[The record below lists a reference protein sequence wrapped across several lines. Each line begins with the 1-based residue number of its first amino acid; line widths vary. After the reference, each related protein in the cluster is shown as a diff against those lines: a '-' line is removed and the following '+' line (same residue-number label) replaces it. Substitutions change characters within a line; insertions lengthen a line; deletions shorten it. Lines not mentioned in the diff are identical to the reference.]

1 MTQRGLYRNLTD
13 HEVDNLKLNG
23 CSCDN
28 WNTISVKEGFDP
40 SRCVNVSFSGDILL
54 GNFKETVADA
64 GASYP
69 TGIFNAQLHNC
80 KIGSDVCIHNIGD
93 SISNYVIEDKV
104 VIRNCEK
111 IHTEGVSSFGN
122 GISIAVL
129 SETGSRAVKMWDRL
143 SSHEAYIVALYRHK
157 SKVVKAIEKLVED
170 YSSSVSSPEG
180 TIGYNSKIINCNT
193 IRNVKIGPYSHIEG
207 VLHLD
212 NGSVNSCEEDPVS
225 IGFGVIMRH
234 FILCSGSKISDS
246 AVVENCF
253 IGQGCILA
261 KQFSADN
268 SLFFANSEG
277 LLGEACSIFAGPYTV
292 THHKSTLLLAA
303 YFSFMN
309 AGSGSNQSNH
319 MYKLGP
325 VHAGIMERGSKTTS
339 NSYLMWPSHIG
350 AFSIVKGSHYRNL
363 DSSHM
368 PFSYLIE
375 SDGETLLVPGINL
388 KSVGTLRDNHKW
400 QLRDR
405 RKDPSK
411 IDMLNY
417 KMLSPYIINK
427 LIEGR
432 ALLKRILR
440 ESSSTIPLCS
450 YNEMQIKRSALERG
464 IQLYQHAI
472 NIFIGNSLIGQL
484 EKKNFKTAEEIS
496 RIFYTEENTGKG
508 NWVDLA
514 GLIAPKEVVETFLG
528 KIESGKVKSVDD
540 LNKSFVEMH
549 NSYKRWEWTSACEII
564 EEETETS
571 VAKLTTKDLI
581 SIIEKWQES
590 VNQLDTMVYEDAGK
604 EFSESEMIGFG
615 IDGDEEVKKLDFKQ
629 VRGSLESDSI
639 VKTLHEEIKEKR
651 SFGNEIIDRLKSVG
665 PLQ

>member
-1 MTQRGLYRNLTD
+1 MTQKGLYRNLTD
-13 HEVDNLKLNG
+13 HEVDIMRLNG

-28 WNTISVKEGFDP
+28 WNRISVKEGFDP
-40 SRCVNVSFSGDILL
+40 SKCVNVSFSGDILI
-54 GNFKETVADA
+54 GSFKETFAD
-64 GASYP
+64 ASYP

-93 SISNYVIEDKV
+93 SISNYIIEDKA
-104 VIRNCEK
+104 VIRNCGK

-122 GISIAVL
+122 GISVAVL
-129 SETGSRAVKMWDRL
+129 SETGARAVKMWDRL
-143 SSHEAYIVALYRHK
+143 SSHEAYIVAIYRHK
-157 SKVVKAIEKLVED
+157 RNVVNAIEKLVED
-170 YSSSVSSPEG
+170 YSLSNSSSEG

-193 IRNVKIGPYSHIEG
+193 IRNVRIGPYSHIEG
-207 VLHLD
+207 VLLLD
-212 NGSVNSCEEDPVS
+212 NGSVNSSEADPVS

-234 FILCSGSKISDS
+234 FIVCSGSVISDS
-246 AVVENCF
+246 AVVEKCF
-253 IGQGCILA
+253 IGQGCIIG

-277 LLGEACSIFAGPYTV
+277 LLGEACSILAGPYTL

-325 VHAGIMERGSKTTS
+325 LHSGIMERGSKTTS
-339 NSYLMWPSHIG
+339 NSYLLWPSHIG

-363 DSSHM
+363 DSSHL

-375 SDGETLLVPGINL
+375 SDRETILVPGINL
-388 KSVGTLRDNHKW
+388 KSVGTFRDNLKW
-400 QLRDR
+400 QFRDR

-417 KMLSPYIINK
+417 NMLSPYIVHK

-432 ALLKRILR
+432 ALLKEILK
-440 ESSSTIPLCS
+440 ESLPTTELYS

-464 IQLYQHAI
+464 IDLYQSAI
-472 NIFIGNSLIGQL
+472 NIFIGNSLIRHL
-484 EKKNFKTAEEIS
+484 EKENFNTVEEIH
-496 RIFYTEENTGKG
+496 RILQNDETPGKG
-508 NWVDLA
+508 KWVDLA
-514 GLIAPKEVVETFLG
+514 GLIAPGEVVETLLG
-528 KIESGKVKSVDD
+528 KIESGKVNSPDD

-549 NSYKRWEWTSACEII
+549 DSYRKWEWTSVCQII
-564 EEETETS
+564 EEETGKS
-571 VAKLTTKDLI
+571 IAMLTAKDLI
-581 SIIEKWQES
+581 SIVENWQNS
-590 VNQLDTMVYEDAGK
+590 VSQIDNLVYEDAGK
-604 EFSESEMIGFG
+604 EFSESSNIGFG
-615 IDGDEEVKKLDFKQ
+615 IDGNEEVAKLDFMQ
-629 VRGSLESDSI
+629 VRGSLESDTI
-639 VKTLHEEIKEKR
+639 IKTLQKEIKEKR
-651 SFGNEIIDRLKSVG
+651 SLGIEIINRLKSIT